1 MLGVSNMKI
10 VEMQEIKDHFSKMNI
25 IDESELKDYI
35 VEKYPEKSEKLFRY
49 YLTDLYKSKI
59 FYRYDVGKL
68 KQCKD
73 RVQFTF
79 SCLNDKDI
87 RKVLESIS
95 PSVFISYWQLND
107 LNKFMSLQSFSNIK
121 FIETYSYA
129 TEIVVDNLLSI
140 NKKVVLE
147 KDYNTFIKYNSNE
160 EIFVVR
166 VINDESPIIRQG
178 LSRVGVKENEYSYI
192 VPPKIEKVFVD
203 IIVDEFFNT
212 ILSDEISNIL
222 IELLKKYQLNMS
234 TIKRYATKR
243 HNWKLVKDAIESL
256 SFNIEEGEFQWY

>member
-1 MLGVSNMKI
+1 MKFA
-10 VEMQEIKDHFSKMNI
+10 EIKEIEEHFSKMNI
-25 IDESELKDYI
+25 IAESKLKEYI
-35 VEKYPEKSEKLFRY
+35 VEKYPEKNEKLYHY
-49 YLTDLYKSKI
+49 YLSDLYKSKI

-68 KQCKD
+68 KKCKD

-79 SCLNDKDI
+79 SCLNDNDI
-87 RKVLESIS
+87 RKVLEGIK

-129 TEIVVDNLLSI
+129 TEIVVDSLLKI

-166 VINDESPIIRQG
+166 VINDESPIIRHG
-178 LSRVGVKENEYSYI
+178 YSRNEGIDNESSYI
-192 VPPKIEKVFVD
+192 VAPKIEKVFVD
-203 IIVDEFFNT
+203 IIVDKFFNT

-222 IELLKKYQLNMS
+222 VSLLKKYQINMS

-243 HNWKLVKDAIESL
+243 HNWKLVKSAIESL
-256 SFNIEEGEFQWY
+256 SFNIEEGEFKWY

>member
-1 MLGVSNMKI
+1 MKI
-10 VEMQEIKDHFSKMNI
+10 VEMQEIKNHFSGLNI
-25 IDESELKDYI
+25 IDEAELKDYI
-35 VEKYPEKSEKLFRY
+35 VEKYPEKSGKLYRY
-49 YLTDLYKSKI
+49 YLTDLYKNKI

-68 KQCKD
+68 KLCKD

-79 SCLNDKDI
+79 SSLNDNNI
-87 RKVLESIS
+87 RKVLEGIT

-166 VINDESPIIRQG
+166 IINDESPIIRQG
-178 LSRVGVKENEYSYI
+178 YSRVGTKKDESSYI
-192 VPPKIEKVFVD
+192 VSPKIEKVFVD
-203 IIVDEFFNT
+203 IIVDVFFNT

-222 IELLKKYQLNMS
+222 TELLKKYQLNMS
-234 TIKRYATKR
+234 TVKRYATKR
-243 HNWKLVKDAIESL
+243 HNWKLVKNFIESL
-256 SFNIEEGEFQWY
+256 SFNIDEGEFQWY

>member
-10 VEMQEIKDHFSKMNI
+10 AEMQEIKDHFSKMNI
-25 IDESELKDYI
+25 IDESELKNYI
-35 VEKYPEKSEKLFRY
+35 VEKYPKKSGKLFRY

-107 LNKFMSLQSFSNIK
+107 LNKFMSLQ
-121 FIETYSYA
+121 
-129 TEIVVDNLLSI
+129 
-140 NKKVVLE
+140 
-147 KDYNTFIKYNSNE
+147 
-160 EIFVVR
+160 
-166 VINDESPIIRQG
+166 
-178 LSRVGVKENEYSYI
+178 
-192 VPPKIEKVFVD
+192 
-203 IIVDEFFNT
+203 
-212 ILSDEISNIL
+212 
-222 IELLKKYQLNMS
+222 
-234 TIKRYATKR
+234 
-243 HNWKLVKDAIESL
+243 
-256 SFNIEEGEFQWY
+256 

>member
-1 MLGVSNMKI
+1 MIDVKI
-10 VEMQEIKDHFSKMNI
+10 VEIKEIVEHFSKTNI
-25 IDESELKDYI
+25 IVESDLKKYI
-35 VEKYPEKSEKLFRY
+35 IEKYPEKSEKLYRY
-49 YLTDLYKSKI
+49 YLSDLYKNKI

-79 SCLNDKDI
+79 SYLADNDI
-87 RKVLESIS
+87 RKVLECINPSI
-95 PSVFISYWQLND
+95 FISYWQLND

-166 VINDESPIIRQG
+166 VINDESPIIRQRC
-178 LSRVGVKENEYSYI
+178 SRTRAIGNESSYI
-192 VPPKIEKVFVD
+192 VQPKIEKIFVD
-203 IIVDEFFNT
+203 IIVDDFFNT
-212 ILSDEISNIL
+212 ILSGEIPPIL
-222 IELLKKYQLNMS
+222 IELLKKYQINMS

-256 SFNIEEGEFQWY
+256 NFNIEEGEFQWY

>member
-1 MLGVSNMKI
+1 MLGVIAMKF
-10 VEMQEIKDHFSKMNI
+10 VEIKEIEEHFSENNI
-25 IDESELKDYI
+25 IDESELKEYI
-35 VEKYPEKSEKLFRY
+35 VKKYSEKSERLYRY
-49 YLTDLYKSKI
+49 YLSDLYKRKI

-73 RVQFTF
+73 RVQFTL
-79 SCLNDKDI
+79 SYLADNDI
-87 RKVLESIS
+87 RKVLEGIN

-178 LSRVGVKENEYSYI
+178 YSRVRAIGDESSYI
-192 VPPKIEKVFVD
+192 VQPKIEKVFVD
-203 IIVDEFFNT
+203 IIVDDFFNT
-212 ILSDEISNIL
+212 ILSDETSKIL
-222 IELLKKYQLNMS
+222 IELLKKYQINMS

-256 SFNIEEGEFQWY
+256 NFSIEEGEFQWY

>member
-1 MLGVSNMKI
+1 MIDVKI
-10 VEMQEIKDHFSKMNI
+10 VEIKEIVEHFSKTNI
-25 IDESELKDYI
+25 IVESDLKKYI
-35 VEKYPEKSEKLFRY
+35 IEKYPEKSEKLYRY
-49 YLTDLYKSKI
+49 YLSDLYKNKI

-79 SCLNDKDI
+79 SYLADNDI
-87 RKVLESIS
+87 RKVLECINPSI
-95 PSVFISYWQLND
+95 FISYWQLND

-166 VINDESPIIRQG
+166 VINDESP
-178 LSRVGVKENEYSYI
+178 YI
-192 VPPKIEKVFVD
+192 VQPKIEKIFVD
-203 IIVDEFFNT
+203 IVVDDFFNT
-212 ILSDEISNIL
+212 ILSGEIPPIL
-222 IELLKKYQLNMS
+222 IELLKKYQINMS

-256 SFNIEEGEFQWY
+256 NFNIEEGEFQWY

>member
-1 MLGVSNMKI
+1 MERKNVWTSYGKKELLQIAANCRRVPAKGATSFYEACQSFWFVQQLIQM
-10 VEMQEIKDHFSKMNI
+10 
-25 IDESELKDYI
+25 ES
-35 VEKYPEKSEKLFRY
+35 S
-49 YLTDLYKSKI
+49 
-59 FYRYDVGKL
+59 GH
-68 KQCKD
+68 
-73 RVQFTF
+73 
-79 SCLNDKDI
+79 
-87 RKVLESIS
+87 SIS
-95 PSVFISYWQLND
+95 PGRFDQYMYPYYQKDIEEGRITREQAQELIDCIWVKLND

-166 VINDESPIIRQG
+166 VINDESPIIRKG
-178 LSRVGVKENEYSYI
+178 LSSVGVKENEYSYI

-243 HNWKLVKDAIESL
+243 HNWKLVKDTIESL
-256 SFNIEEGEFQWY
+256 SFNIEEAEFKWY